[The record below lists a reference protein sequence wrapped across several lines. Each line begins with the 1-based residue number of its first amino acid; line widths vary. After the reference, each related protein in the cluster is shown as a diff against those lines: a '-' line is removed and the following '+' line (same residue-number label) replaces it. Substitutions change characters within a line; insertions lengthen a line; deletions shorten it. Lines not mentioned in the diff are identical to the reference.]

1 MGIGSIGVPSLIL
14 ILIVALLIFGHNKL
28 PELGKAVGE
37 SLKGFKDATNSL
49 MSDHDE
55 ESKKNKDDTEE

>member
-14 ILIVALLIFGHNKL
+14 ILVVALLIFGPNKL

-37 SLKGFKDATNSL
+37 TLKGFKDATNSL
-49 MSDHDE
+49 MSNDDDE
-55 ESKKNKDDTEE
+55 KKDKKDQDK